1 MIYFFSIEMICSN
14 VDDDE
19 IVKVR
24 ERERERYLLTT
35 RNKVVDRNRQ
45 AGR

>member
-1 MIYFFSIEMICSN
+1 MYPKKTKVIYLEKNDIFFFSIEMICSN

-24 ERERERYLLTT
+24 ERERGTF
-35 RNKVVDRNRQ
+35 
-45 AGR
+45 